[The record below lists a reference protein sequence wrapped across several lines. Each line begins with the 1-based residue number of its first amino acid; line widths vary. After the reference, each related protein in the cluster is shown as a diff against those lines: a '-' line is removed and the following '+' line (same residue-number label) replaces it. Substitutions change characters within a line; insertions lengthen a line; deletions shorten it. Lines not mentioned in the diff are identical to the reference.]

1 MDTLDRTWQG
11 TEPLL
16 GPTIHQLKPITA
28 IRTKGSFSPTS
39 GFTLVNLWWSH
50 AVIEIP
56 YPALFPLPI
65 PRPNPIKT
73 RNPAPTSNWNSR
85 FPPHFLAQIPNITMK
100 KCQIPHPAKPIG
112 DPQFRSGS
120 GKWLGKLLFPSVEWG
135 RWIVDCS
142 SKYTQT
148 VPYLISFEFCQF
160 SFSSAIKKV
169 LIL

>member
-50 AVIEIP
+50 AEIEIP

-85 FPPHFLAQIPNITMK
+85 FPPLFLAQIPNITTK
-100 KCQIPHPAKPIG
+100 KSQIPHPAKPIG
-112 DPQFRSGS
+112 DPHKDSLEQRMNISHGQLSLCLYRDNRKFRIP
-120 GKWLGKLLFPSVEWG
+120 LQLFVW
-135 RWIVDCS
+135 
-142 SKYTQT
+142 
-148 VPYLISFEFCQF
+148 
-160 SFSSAIKKV
+160 
-169 LIL
+169 

>member
-50 AVIEIP
+50 AEIEIP

-73 RNPAPTSNWNSR
+73 RNPAPTSNRNSR

-112 DPQFRSGS
+112 DPRLSCFRSPPFS
-120 GKWLGKLLFPSVEWG
+120 TICPFLGPKEGLNVEWNQG
-135 RWIVDCS
+135 S
-142 SKYTQT
+142 
-148 VPYLISFEFCQF
+148 
-160 SFSSAIKKV
+160 IK
-169 LIL
+169 LAN